1 MKVKVTV
8 SVERSKYP
16 NLTMEELRYFIADS
30 LRFEDASSVEENE
43 GRIIFSVGTFRPI
56 WNWKLLSTTYG
67 GEVIFYSDAQKY
79 TTESR
84 LKFTDTVVI
93 ATVLIGGLVA
103 ANYRAILAGNGH
115 ILNYVIAWTW
125 LIGGN
130 VLISVYRWRKF
141 IRQCAC
147 EAADRVIIPREH
159 LVANTRSDHDR
170 A

>member
-16 NLTMEELRYFIADS
+16 SLTLEELRYFIGDS
-30 LRFEDASSVEENE
+30 LRFEEASSVEDSEVK
-43 GRIIFSVGTFRPI
+43 ISFSVGIFRPI
-56 WNWKLLSTTYG
+56 WRWKLLSSIYG
-67 GEVIFYSDAQKY
+67 GEVIFRSDSQEYSM
-79 TTESR
+79 ESR

-93 ATVLIGGLVA
+93 ATVLIGGLAV
-103 ANYRAILAGNGH
+103 ANYQAILAGNGH

-130 VLISVYRWRKF
+130 ILISIYWWRKF
-141 IRQCAC
+141 IRQCVS
-147 EAADRVIIPREH
+147 EAADRVIIPRAH
-159 LVANTRSDHDR
+159 LVAIPRSDHDR